1 MGMLS
6 LGTGLVLSSLGI
18 LYIQFLTHMEFLLH
32 VAAIPLELL
41 VGALIFEK
49 FLASAERKRRIKQ
62 LSYIKGYLFRFD
74 MRNIFILHLRAMV
87 EPRITLLDIR
97 DSSYDEL
104 VALRNLVLSTEL
116 KYGSHQALGLVI
128 DQYVENQKVFEYF
141 MEWAIRNEAEK
152 IFNDM
157 IYILNFIQDMKVLK
171 EVTGGGLVVDEALK
185 RPALQVKIA
194 KVMKGNVLSL
204 LDYAIE
210 LKNSRPKDLEE
221 LLGDYQLEMAAGIP
235 HHASV
240 LRDVAR
246 A

>member
-1 MGMLS
+1 MRML
-6 LGTGLVLSSLGI
+6 LLAVALVALSGVI
-18 LYIQFLTHMEFLLH
+18 LYIQHISHVEFLLH

-41 VGALIFEK
+41 VGALLVER
-49 FLASAERKRRIKQ
+49 FLAAAEKKRGIKQ

-97 DSSYDEL
+97 DSSLDEL
-104 VALRNLVLSTEL
+104 RELRRLVVATDL
-116 KYGSHQALGLVI
+116 KYGSSQALELVV

-171 EVTGGGLVVDEALK
+171 GVMGNGIVVDEARK
-185 RPALQVKIA
+185 MPELQAKIA

-210 LKNSRPKDLEE
+210 LKIHRPEDLEE
-221 LLGDYQLEMAAGIP
+221 LLNDYQLEMAAGAR
-235 HHASV
+235 HAEP
-240 LRDVAR
+240 LPA
-246 A
+246 